1 MSSDGQLPEID
12 VDALE
17 GLLSDGCV
25 LVDVREDDEF
35 VGGHIPGALH
45 MPLGDV
51 PDRFGEIPAEGT
63 VYVVCA
69 LGGRSA
75 RAAEFLRANGI
86 DAVNVA
92 GGTQGWVDSGR
103 EVQRGSGT
111 P

>member
-1 MSSDGQLPEID
+1 MSEVPEID

-17 GLLSDGCV
+17 GLLDSGCV

-35 VGGHIPGALH
+35 AGGHIPGARHL
-45 MPLGDV
+45 PLAEV
-51 PDRFGEIPAEGT
+51 PDRHGEIPATGT

-69 LGGRSA
+69 MGGRSA
-75 RAAEFLRANGI
+75 RAVEFLRANGI

-92 GGTQGWVDSGR
+92 GGTQGWIDSGR
-103 EVQRGSGT
+103 EVHRGSGT

>member
-1 MSSDGQLPEID
+1 MSPESPVPEID
-12 VDALE
+12 VDALA
-17 GLLSDGCV
+17 GLLSGGCV
-25 LVDVREDDEF
+25 LVDVREDDEYT
-35 VGGHIPGALH
+35 GGHIPGALH
-45 MPLGDV
+45 LPLGDV
-51 PDRFGEIPAEGT
+51 PDRFGEIPDGGT

-92 GGTQGWVDSGR
+92 GGTQGWIDSGR

-111 P
+111 S

>member
-1 MSSDGQLPEID
+1 MSEVPEVD
-12 VDALE
+12 VDTLS
-17 GLLSDGCV
+17 GLVADGCV

-35 VGGHIPGALH
+35 DGGHIPGAIHL
-45 MPLGDV
+45 PLVEV
-51 PDRFGEIPAEGT
+51 PDRVGEIPAEGT

-75 RAAEFLRANGI
+75 RAVEFLRANGF
-86 DAVNVA
+86 DAVNVT
-92 GGTQGWVDSGR
+92 GGTQGWIDSGR